1 MVTLLVFQLAIVQA
15 LPKMKHLSYLLTVML
30 LTNHTLAS
38 NLKIL
43 GTPDGGTHPEPC
55 ALTCSGVASY
65 QNEDHPWRSYVSG
78 TAFKRIDYSECGFVS
93 SPVITATLS
102 GGWLGQCPSIFIE
115 RDYVTKVMFT
125 VQTVENRSADDMVAS
140 QCGVHWSAFGY
151 DC

>member
-15 LPKMKHLSYLLTVML
+15 LPKMERLSYLLTVML
-30 LTNHTLAS
+30 LTNPTLAS

-65 QNEDHPWRSYVSG
+65 QNEDHQWHSYG
-78 TAFKRIDYSECGFVS
+78 FGKAFKRIDHSGCGFVS
-93 SPVITATLS
+93 TPVVTATLS
-102 GGWLGQCPSIFIE
+102 GDLNSGCPSIFIE
-115 RDYVTKVMFT
+115 RKYVTKWTFD
-125 VQTVENRSADDMVAS
+125 VQTVEIKSADDMIAS
-140 QCGVHWSAFGY
+140 QCDVYWSAFGY